1 MRENRTYKAEVRY
14 ASKEL
19 TAKEKIAI
27 KDTNSAHRLD
37 EATDN
42 GAELAINV
50 DWFAQID
57 VHNEKSDN
65 KDYNKI
71 VLVDTDGEK
80 YVTGSEHFTNT
91 FLDIYEELCDSPEA
105 ENLAEG
111 ESIEPFSIIVRQCE
125 SKNYKG
131 KTFLTCE
138 LVCD

>member
-27 KDTNSAHRLD
+27 KDTSSANRLD

-42 GAELAINV
+42 GAELAITV

-65 KDYNKI
+65 KDYKKI
-71 VLVDTDGEK
+71 VLVDTDGER

-91 FLDIYEELCDSPEA
+91 FLDIYEELCDSSEA
-105 ENLAEG
+105 ENL
-111 ESIEPFSIIVRQCE
+111 EPFSIVVKQRE